1 MTPKDATTSHG
12 QLRER
17 ARQILRD
24 GRLTPA
30 LIELD
35 QGGLGLEQLLEELHI
50 YHAELE
56 LQQQALHESQHL
68 NEIARTRF
76 MRFYYELPIP
86 VLQVSEDGRIG
97 DHNGAASH
105 LLKLDR
111 RLFTLLAHSRHQPF
125 LQSALQ
131 RALREGKASCSE
143 IALRGRETC
152 PLLADLVLIRL
163 PIPESDRF
171 ECVCCIIDQT
181 ERIAQ
186 RDALISANTRLAVA
200 AEVVDAST
208 TVAFRWRPEPGWPI
222 SYASHNVCRWGYP
235 LERMQ
240 SGELQFI
247 ELVHPE
253 DRARVDQGFS
263 DYLSAT
269 EAAFNLIYR
278 VIWADGSVHWVEE
291 DTSVA
296 RGADGQVL
304 YFQGL
309 VTDVTEREQTQRAL
323 RRQLRLQGLLTELST
338 LFTESRH
345 DQPDA
350 CTLAQALDRVGHF
363 FEVDRCLLSHLE
375 DAPEGGTRARCL
387 QQWRSSG
394 IAAAAQY
401 HPTPLPAGFVP
412 EHQARRPVSLP
423 AREHQALGVEF
434 ERQLLEHRGI
444 RALLVAPLLDTD
456 QRPALLELECLA
468 HRVWTN
474 DEAQTLQLVAETLSN
489 LRVRQHAQRE
499 LCASETRYRQVTSVV
514 TDVAYS
520 VLRAADDTPSLEW
533 ITESITT
540 LSGYS
545 VEEVRAHGTW
555 RFLVIEDDQEL
566 FVSRILELPIGASST
581 CELRLRHRDG
591 TLRWVRATTECCA
604 DPAQPGA
611 RRHYGGLINISDEKQ
626 LAFVSHYDPLTGL
639 PNRALMRQRIEQA
652 LQIATKR
659 RLGVALL
666 SLDLDNL
673 KQVNDSLGHR
683 LGDQVL
689 REVAQRLLGVLGS
702 DDTLARFGGDN
713 FIWLAT
719 RNRSVQASGE
729 LAERIQQ
736 ALTMPF
742 VIDGHSLLISASI
755 GIALHPDDARSTD
768 ALISHADAA
777 LHTAK
782 AEGRGAYRFF
792 TPALNEQMHQ
802 QFQLEQDLRHGLE
815 REQLSLHFQPRV
827 DMRTGRILSLEAL
840 VRWNHPHHGW
850 IPPGRFIPVAEA
862 TGLILQIGP
871 LVLRQA
877 CGQLARWREAG
888 IAPVPMAVNLSA
900 NELYQEAL
908 IESIDGIVDAFAI
921 PPELLEFEITESA
934 TMRSID
940 RAVDILAGLRERGFS
955 IAIDDFG
962 TGYASLNYLNRLP
975 VNALKIDRSF
985 LADIGAESARHDQAA
1000 AIVKAIIGLGNS
1012 LGLEGIAEGVETR
1025 LQRDFLLQHGCH
1037 IAQGYLYSR
1046 PLPGAKIEPLL
1057 QAGRI
1062 ALPTQAGLED

>member
-1 MTPKDATTSHG
+1 MTPKDATTSNV

-24 GRLTPA
+24 GRITPA
-30 LIELD
+30 LSELHH
-35 QGGLGLEQLLEELHI
+35 GGVGLEQLLEELHI

-56 LQQQALHESQHL
+56 LQQQALRESQHL
-68 NEIARTRF
+68 SEIARTRF
-76 MRFYYELPIP
+76 TRLYYELPVA
-86 VLQVSEDGRIG
+86 VLQITENGHIG
-97 DHNGAASH
+97 DHNSAASR
-105 LLKLDR
+105 LLKLDCQ
-111 RLFTLLAHSRHQPF
+111 LFTLLAHPRHQPF
-125 LQSALQ
+125 LLSALQ
-131 RALREGKASCSE
+131 RALREGKASCGE

-152 PLLADLVLIRL
+152 PLLAELVLIRL

-171 ECVCCIIDQT
+171 ECICCVIDQT
-181 ERIAQ
+181 EQIAQ
-186 RDALISANTRLAVA
+186 REALINANTRLAVA
-200 AEVVDAST
+200 AEVVDASN

-222 SYASHNVCRWGYP
+222 SYASHNIRRWGYP
-235 LERMQ
+235 LERIQ
-240 SGELQFI
+240 SGELQFM
-247 ELVHPE
+247 ELIHPE
-253 DRARVDQGFS
+253 DRARVDEGFT
-263 DYLSAT
+263 DHLHAT
-269 EAAFNLIYR
+269 DAVFSLIYR
-278 VIWADGSVHWVEE
+278 VIWADGSLHWVEE

-296 RGADGQVL
+296 RTADGQVL

-309 VTDVTEREQTQRAL
+309 VTDVTEREQAQHAL
-323 RRQLRLQGLLTELST
+323 RRQLNLQGLLTELST
-338 LFTESRH
+338 LFSDPRQEH
-345 DQPDA
+345 PECA
-350 CTLAQALDRVGHF
+350 LAQALERIGHF

-375 DAPEGGTRARCL
+375 DAAEDGSRARCA
-387 QQWRSSG
+387 QQWRDTG
-394 IAAAAQY
+394 IAAAPRL
-401 HPTPLPAGFVP
+401 HPTPLPLDFVA

-423 AREHQALGVEF
+423 SREHQALGMEL

-444 RALLVAPLLDTD
+444 GALLVAPLLDAD

-468 HRVWTN
+468 PRVWN
-474 DEAQTLQLVAETLSN
+474 SDEAQTLQLIAETLSN

-499 LCASETRYRQVTSVV
+499 LCASETRYRQVASVV

-520 VLRAADDTPSLEW
+520 VLRAADNSPRLEW
-533 ITESITT
+533 MTESITT

-555 RFLVIEDDQEL
+555 RFMVIEDDQEL
-566 FVSRILELPIGASST
+566 FVSRILELAVGTSST

-591 TLRWVRATTECCA
+591 TLRWVRATTECRA
-604 DPAQPGA
+604 DPTRPGA
-611 RRHYGGLINISDEKQ
+611 RRHYGGLVNISDEKQ

-652 LQIATKR
+652 LHIATKR

-666 SLDLDNL
+666 SIDLDNL

-736 ALTMPF
+736 ALTTPF

-815 REQLSLHFQPRV
+815 RKQLSLHFQPRV
-827 DMRTGRILSLEAL
+827 DMRDGRILSLEAL
-840 VRWNHPHHGW
+840 VRWNHPRHGW
-850 IPPGRFIPVAEA
+850 IAPGRFIPVAEA

-888 IAPVPMAVNLSA
+888 IAPVPVAVNLSA
-900 NELYQEAL
+900 NELYQDAL
-908 IESIDGIVDAFAI
+908 TERIDGIANEFDI

-1025 LQRDFLLQHGCH
+1025 LQRNFLLQHGCH

-1046 PLPGAKIEPLL
+1046 PLPGASIEPLL
-1057 QAGRI
+1057 QAGYI
-1062 ALPTQAGLED
+1062 DLPEQTILEV